1 MEFRNL
7 KAEEIEVRVGQCSED
22 GFSLLL
28 YKDARVDMTILDEIV
43 KKENWQRRHYE
54 VKNNMYCSVGIKC
67 GGEWIWKDD
76 CGVESNAEKEKGEA
90 SDSFKRACVNWGI
103 GRELYTAPF
112 IYVKGCVTKQAKSGK
127 WVPLAKGLYV
137 SEIEISDNKIIEWLT
152 IRDGKRILIWSN
164 KPKQI
169 EKVPPIQQDT
179 LPWEDKPQFSD
190 QIEKALTRAPI
201 NLNGLAN
208 VLNKGVAELTDEDVV
223 RALERKYADQW
234 KQYAND

>member
-1 MEFRNL
+1 MKFRNL
-7 KAEEIEVRVGQCSED
+7 RAEEIEIRVRQCDED

-28 YKDARVDMTILDEIV
+28 YIDSRIDMNILDETV
-43 KKENWQRRHYE
+43 GENKWQRRHYG
-54 VKNNMYCSVGIKC
+54 VKDNMYCSVGIKC
-67 GGEWIWKDD
+67 GEEWVWKDD
-76 CGVESNAEKEKGEA
+76 CGVESNTEKEKGEA

-103 GRELYTAPF
+103 ARELYTAPPMY
-112 IYVKGCVTKQAKSGK
+112 IRGNIKKHSRSGK
-127 WVPLAKGLYV
+127 YIPTIRGLYV

-152 IRDGKRILIWSN
+152 IRDEKGIVIWSN

-201 NLNGLAN
+201 NLDGLAN
-208 VLNKGVAELTDEDVV
+208 VLNKGVAELTDEDVI
-223 RALERKYADQW
+223 RALERKYADKW